1 MPNLWGLT
9 PLAQAH
15 DSARVIGAVAASGL
29 VGKAD
34 TINPSLPPKKM
45 YSQLN
50 KWENHGKKPFPTW
63 WFMALGLPHYS
74 NC

>member
-1 MPNLWGLT
+1 
-9 PLAQAH
+9 
-15 DSARVIGAVAASGL
+15 VIGAVAASGL

-34 TINPSLPPKKM
+34 TINPSPPKKKM

>member
-34 TINPSLPPKKM
+34 TINPSPPQKKCIP
-45 YSQLN
+45 N
-50 KWENHGKKPFPTW
+50 
-63 WFMALGLPHYS
+63 
-74 NC
+74 